1 MTGLS
6 SCASLAW
13 LRASCALSTTSMPAS
28 ETVSGTRSLRC
39 TCRKVHGQDAG
50 PLAAGG
56 ISHCGAQLA
65 HTHTSELLEK
75 LVAQAPDG
83 PVDLDWLLG
92 HLDKRSFGLL
102 LLLLGLLVIVPGVA
116 SIASLIVLFPS
127 VEIMLGRSRP
137 TFPQFLSRRPF
148 DFKRFKRLAERVQ
161 PALRAIEKSEP
172 TSVDAASRR
181 GRPSCRSR
189 RIPAGVVG
197 RLAPAVGERHPGSD
211 HRPHRDRLPA
221 GGRPPSGGS
230 RRGGVS
236 VVGGL
241 RMDVVDVGR
250 SRDAVGLGI
259 RRRSRTAAP
268 MRSPLPSSRK
278 GRS

>member
-1 MTGLS
+1 MATALS
-6 SCASLAW
+6 SCARLAW

-56 ISHCGAQLA
+56 ISHCGVQLA

-161 PALRAIEKSEP
+161 PALRAIENLSRP
-172 TSVDAASRR
+172 RWTLPHAA
-181 GRPSCRSR
+181 
-189 RIPAGVVG
+189 AG
-197 RLAPAVGERHPGSD
+197 RLVGAVVFLLALSAVWPLPLVNAIPGAIIVLIAIAYLQEDGLLLAVAAAAAFLS
-211 HRPHRDRLPA
+211 LA
-221 GGRPPSGGS
+221 GFGWTLWTSGG
-230 RRGGVS
+230 
-236 VVGGL
+236 
-241 RMDVVDVGR
+241 
-250 SRDAVGLGI
+250 AV
-259 RRRSRTAAP
+259 
-268 MRSPLPSSRK
+268 MRWIGHSS
-278 GRS
+278 